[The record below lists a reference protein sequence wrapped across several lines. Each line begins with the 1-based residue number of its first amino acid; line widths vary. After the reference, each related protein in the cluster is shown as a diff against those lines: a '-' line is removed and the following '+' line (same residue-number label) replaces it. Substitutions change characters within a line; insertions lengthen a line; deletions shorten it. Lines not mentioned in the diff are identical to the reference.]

1 MSQPYQIKPEDKL
14 APPGDSWRAAEAA
27 GVDMSLLE
35 HSLSLTVWERMVEHQ
50 RTLEILEMLE
60 NAKIKQEPDKR

>member
-1 MSQPYQIKPEDKL
+1 MSEPNQNQSAEKPAQPGE
-14 APPGDSWRAAEAA
+14 AWRAAEAA

-50 RTLEILEMLE
+50 HALELAEMLQ
-60 NAKIKQEPDKR
+60 NAKIKPSCQT

>member
-1 MSQPYQIKPEDKL
+1 MTHSSEEEPAEKPAQPSE
-14 APPGDSWRAAEAA
+14 AWRAAEEA

-50 RTLEILEMLE
+50 HALELAEMLQ
-60 NAKIKQEPDKR
+60 NAKIKPSCQT